1 MPITLENIRLLIPIA
16 QLIFRED
23 LYYRLNVVEIVMPPL
38 RDRTEDIPALAGS
51 FIKSLSMDF
60 GSQVTGVRPR
70 AMEALIAYN
79 WPGNIRELKNAI
91 ERALLLCD
99 AHQIDIGHL
108 SEEIKKS
115 VSTTS
120 SRNYTKIS

>member
-1 MPITLENIRLLIPIA
+1 MISDGE
-16 QLIFRED
+16 FRED

-38 RDRTEDIPALAGS
+38 RERTEDIPALAGS

-70 AMEALIAYN
+70 AMEALTAHN

-99 AHQIDIGHL
+99 SNQIDIGHL
-108 SEEIKKS
+108 PEEIKKS
-115 VSTTS
+115 AASNKSKKS
-120 SRNYTKIS
+120 SKSKRKK